1 MDDIFLQLA
10 ERNGGY
16 LHRSDVLEWGG
27 SDRLIRRA
35 VTEQVLRRIR
45 VGTYVF
51 RDAFDDLSPED
62 QHVVLARSVVDK
74 FPEGSV
80 ALSHHSAAATHGL
93 AVFGADLSVVH
104 LTRLDHGSGRV
115 ESGIVHHGT
124 GRAVGDV
131 VVLDGRLVVPVSTA
145 VWQTACHTA
154 VRGSLVVMDSAL
166 HQGLLL
172 PEQLAESAGPFER
185 WPGSRSARVMARMA
199 DAGAETP
206 GESLMR
212 YVCLQGS
219 LPRPDT
225 QYVVRAEDGSFVAR
239 SDLGWEEY
247 RHVGEFDGM
256 RKYWRDRRHG
266 EDASDVVVREKVRE
280 DRIRALEHG
289 MSRATWTEVLPD
301 ASRRL
306 AERLRH
312 DLEQSHR
319 LHAKG
324 RRFFA

>member
-1 MDDIFLQLA
+1 MDEIFSALA
-10 ERNGGY
+10 ETNGGY

-27 SDRLIRRA
+27 SDRTIRRA
-35 VTEQVLRRIR
+35 VGDRVLRRIR

-51 RDAFDDLSPED
+51 REPFDDLTPEE

-74 FPEGSV
+74 FPDGSV
-80 ALSHHSAAATHGL
+80 ALSHHSAAAAHGL

-104 LTRLDHGSGRV
+104 LTRLDNGSGRI
-115 ESGIVHHGT
+115 ESGVVHHGT
-124 GRAVGDV
+124 GHVVGGLV
-131 VVLDGRLVVPVSTA
+131 SVDGRLLVPVSTA
-145 VWQTACHTA
+145 VWQTACQTDS
-154 VRGSLVVMDSAL
+154 RGSLVVMDSAL

-172 PEQLAESAGPFER
+172 PEQLAETAGPFER
-185 WPGSRSARVMARMA
+185 WPGSRPARLMARMA

-212 YVCLQGS
+212 YVCFQGS

-225 QYVVRAEDGSFVAR
+225 QYVVLAEDGSFVAR
-239 SDLGWEEY
+239 SDLGWEAY

-256 RKYWRDRRHG
+256 RKYWRDRRPH
-266 EDASDVVVREKVRE
+266 EDATDVVVREKLRE
-280 DRIRALEHG
+280 DAIRGLDHG
-289 MSRATWTEVLPD
+289 MSRATWPEVLPE

-312 DLEQSHR
+312 DLDQSHR
-319 LHAKG
+319 LYAKA